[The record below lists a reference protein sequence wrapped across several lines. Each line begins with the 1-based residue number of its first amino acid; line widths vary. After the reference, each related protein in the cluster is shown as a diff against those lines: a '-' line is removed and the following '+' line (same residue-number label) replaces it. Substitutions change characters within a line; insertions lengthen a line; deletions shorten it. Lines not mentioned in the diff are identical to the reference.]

1 MYIVYEGVRADE
13 VRVAEYH
20 FCAQPKAKRL
30 RCVSGECAEHRAFVF
45 SSSPSQTQDT
55 GRLIAKRPESGGE

>member
-20 FCAQPKAKRL
+20 FCA
-30 RCVSGECAEHRAFVF
+30 VSGECAEHRAFVF

-55 GRLIAKRPESGGE
+55 GRLIAKGPESGGE

>member
-30 RCVSGECAEHRAFVF
+30 RCVSGECAEHRA
-45 SSSPSQTQDT
+45 SPSQTQDT
-55 GRLIAKRPESGGE
+55 GRLIAKGPESGGE

>member
-45 SSSPSQTQDT
+45 FLSFTNARHGSFNCEGT
-55 GRLIAKRPESGGE
+55 